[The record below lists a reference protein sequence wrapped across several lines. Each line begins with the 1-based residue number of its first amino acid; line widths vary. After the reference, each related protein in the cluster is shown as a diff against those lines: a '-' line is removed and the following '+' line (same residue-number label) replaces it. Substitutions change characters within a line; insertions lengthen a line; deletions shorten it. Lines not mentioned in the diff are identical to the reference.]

1 MKKFRIL
8 SLLSVL
14 VLIMLFTAC
23 GEKKVTEEKKSKGK
37 LYF

>member
-8 SLLSVL
+8 SLLSLL

-23 GEKKVTEEKKSKGK
+23 GEKKASEE
-37 LYF
+37 